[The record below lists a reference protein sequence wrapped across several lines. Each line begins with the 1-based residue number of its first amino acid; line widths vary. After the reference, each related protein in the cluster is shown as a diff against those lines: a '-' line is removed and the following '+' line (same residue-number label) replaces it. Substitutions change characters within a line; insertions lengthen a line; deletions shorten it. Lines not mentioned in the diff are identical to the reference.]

1 MIRALGQAKKKTRDS
16 PPELRGAAEAGR
28 GLHRPGR
35 PPHTLTH
42 ARLSTRRK
50 RPAPGE
56 ARRGEARRGGGGG
69 GWGFLQF
76 FPESKKKPDGNP
88 PPSPSCSQP
97 NAELSFPASSPAPPA
112 PCARLA
118 ALGGDRAPAQT
129 HTGCKLPLRELPAL
143 LPVPWE
149 AAGPPPRA
157 PPPGAHAGPL
167 MLAAF

>member
-1 MIRALGQAKKKTRDS
+1 MIRALGQAKKKNPGLSSRVARRGGGRS
-16 PPELRGAAEAGR
+16 RSAPPGSSAT
-28 GLHRPGR
+28 H
-35 PPHTLTH
+35 PHART
-42 ARLSTRRK
+42 RLSTRRK

-56 ARRGEARRGGGGG
+56 ARRGGGG

-88 PPSPSCSQP
+88 PPSPSCSQA

-143 LPVPWE
+143 LPDPWE

-157 PPPGAHAGPL
+157 PPRGGHAWPL
-167 MLAAF
+167 MLAAFLIT